1 MNQGA
6 IVLGTTSAVE
16 RRTFVDGCKVV
27 LLQTIFVVVRE
38 LLLEIGASP
47 KMPEQIKAPIS
58 SHFASYNKLCCSLIL
73 DAP

>member
-1 MNQGA
+1 MGMNQGA
-6 IVLGTTSAVE
+6 IIPGRTSAVE

-47 KMPEQIKAPIS
+47 KMPEQIKAPIYS
-58 SHFASYNKLCCSLIL
+58 RFAS
-73 DAP
+73 

>member
-1 MNQGA
+1 MGINQGETSPGRA
-6 IVLGTTSAVE
+6 SAVE

-27 LLQTIFVVVRE
+27 LLQTIFVVVWE

-58 SHFASYNKLCCSLIL
+58 SHFAS
-73 DAP
+73 